1 MLARLMEKAISS
13 SSSVSDFADLEDPR
27 AVDDMARTRAEEKNF
42 IIVLIVVDV
51 NCITSKK
58 SNYVCSSIKE

>member
-42 IIVLIVVDV
+42 IVVLIVVDV

-58 SNYVCSSIKE
+58 SNYVQ